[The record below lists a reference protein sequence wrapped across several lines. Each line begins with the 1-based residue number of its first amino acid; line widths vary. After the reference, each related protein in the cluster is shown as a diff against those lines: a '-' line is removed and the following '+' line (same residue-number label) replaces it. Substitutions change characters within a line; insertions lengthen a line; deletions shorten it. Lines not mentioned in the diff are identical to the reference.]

1 MKKFIDI
8 VTFNWDG
15 HNYGQVLQAYALQR
29 YLRDKIAKN
38 AINAEVRQ
46 LNFDTLRIYQPL
58 WRKYIKMFILKIFG
72 KKAFN
77 AIKRLKAKLLLNK
90 EDFMQW
96 EYNNNLIEMI
106 GSEYFLQYTQN
117 AESKRKFLEF
127 REANINLT
135 PLKIR
140 DYEGYR
146 NDMRADIYLVGSDQV
161 WNPHTEPQR
170 ALSKFI
176 EKHLEYYMLNFVDKS
191 KLRARKVSYAAS
203 FGVKELPDYA
213 DNTKSVK
220 EYVRKALSG
229 FDAIS
234 VREEHGLRI
243 LEDLGLQGVCVADP
257 TMLLK
262 KADYESILS
271 PLQTQ
276 NDIFVYMLGAETL
289 IDKDALVEILKSYKF
304 LYTNA
309 NVNFS
314 CKYDLQTQFF
324 PTPQEWLGA
333 VRDSQMMITN
343 SFHGCVFAII
353 MHTPFY
359 YLRLKS
365 DDAHTR
371 LETLLKVSGLENR
384 VLNCISQAQE
394 VINATLDKRNVIDW
408 ESVDSRINAF
418 VEKGKAFLQKEVFAF
433 IP

>member
-1 MKKFIDI
+1 MKKIIDV

-29 YLRDKIAKN
+29 YLRDEIAKN

-46 LNFDTLRIYQPL
+46 LNFSTFSSCSL
-58 WRKYIKMFILKIFG
+58 WRKYIKMLLLKIFG

-77 AIKRLKAKLLLNK
+77 AIKRVKAKLLLSK

-96 EYNNNLIEMI
+96 EHNNNLIEKI
-106 GSEYFLQYTQN
+106 NSECFLQYTQN

-127 REANINLT
+127 REANINLI

-140 DYEGYR
+140 DYDGYR
-146 NDMRADIYLVGSDQV
+146 SDMRADIYLVGSDQV
-161 WNPHTEPQR
+161 WNPHTEPQH

-203 FGVKELPDYA
+203 FGAKELPDYA
-213 DNTKSVK
+213 DNTKSAK
-220 EYVRKALSG
+220 EYVRKALSD

-234 VREEHGLRI
+234 VREEQGVRI

-276 NDIFVYMLGAETL
+276 NDIFIYMLGAETL

-418 VEKGKAFLQKEVFAF
+418 AEKGKAFLQKEVFAF